1 MKMTITQI
9 KFHRNGTSGEPFH
22 AVRFTNPSEG
32 EMLGI
37 VFEAKGHV
45 AVFNLER
52 LAAGDI
58 GFNGNSWLGD
68 LYEPHLRKTLKQLE
82 AERMRP

>member
-9 KFHRNGTSGEPFH
+9 KFHSNGTGGEPFH
-22 AVRFTNPSEG
+22 AVRFTDSSEG

-52 LAAGDI
+52 LAACDI
-58 GFNGNSWLGD
+58 GFNRNCWLGD
-68 LYEPHLRKTLKQLE
+68 RYEPHLRKALKQLE
-82 AERMRP
+82 AERMQP